1 MKNRTILK
9 PGVKPWIAGAGL
21 AALLAMG
28 SATAADDFLVGL
40 PDPTRPS
47 APGERLVAVEARSGF
62 LLQTTT
68 ISPGRRTAV
77 INGKTLAEG
86 ERIGG
91 AKLVAINSHEVTL
104 SQNGRDVYL
113 RLMPALVK
121 QRTITEANPHAA
133 TP

>member
-1 MKNRTILK
+1 MQNRTLLK
-9 PGVKPWIAGAGL
+9 TGVKPWVTGVGL
-21 AALLAMG
+21 AGLLAMG
-28 SATAADDFLVGL
+28 GSAVADDFLAGL

-47 APGERLVAVEARSGF
+47 APGERLVAVEPRGGM
-62 LLQTTT
+62 LLQAIT
-68 ISPGRRTAV
+68 ISPGRRSAM
-77 INGKTLAEG
+77 INGKTLTEG

-91 AKLVAINSHEVTL
+91 AKLVAINPHEVTL

-121 QRTITEANPHAA
+121 QRSITEADHRAA

>member
-1 MKNRTILK
+1 MKIRTILK
-9 PGVKPWIAGAGL
+9 PGVKPWITSAGL
-21 AALLAMG
+21 AGLLAMG
-28 SATAADDFLVGL
+28 SATAADDFLAGL

-47 APGERLVAVEARSGF
+47 APGERLIPVEARGGL
-62 LLQTTT
+62 LLQTTN
-68 ISPGRRTAV
+68 ISPGRRSAV

-91 AKLVAINSHEVTL
+91 AKLVAINPHEVTL

>member
-1 MKNRTILK
+1 MKIRTILQL
-9 PGVKPWIAGAGL
+9 GAKPWVRGIGL
-21 AALLAMG
+21 VALMAMG
-28 SATAADDFLVGL
+28 SGVAAEDFLGGL

-47 APGERLVAVEARSGF
+47 APGERLVPVEARGGL
-62 LLQTTT
+62 LLQTTN
-68 ISPGRRTAV
+68 ISPGRRSAV
-77 INGKTLAEG
+77 INGKTLTEG

-91 AKLVAINSHEVTL
+91 AKLVAINPHEVTL

-121 QRTITEANPHAA
+121 QRAITEANPHAA